1 MGHKPEEY
9 KMTVVLEGS
18 ELLSVIAEHFKHAE
32 DIKIVTP
39 FLTQPGA
46 RLLLSLLPKRK
57 PNSGKK
63 VSIITRF
70 DERSIGTGFCE
81 PDALKLLWDESV
93 AKGYEFHSRKLPT
106 IHAKMILITREK
118 TRTRKDVLGSANVT
132 YKGLAEYDSR
142 EACVLLDDNQ
152 SIAKNDTM
160 WRKWYQKAESITKKQ
175 IKTWKSQL
183 PELEKK
189 YNAPFKPALRA
200 CLVITHENSYTE
212 SLKWVLQKG
221 TRTNGLSS
229 NDLQHQLAADPE
241 TGAKPENL
249 SEFLH
254 YLGLVDFEDDRLF
267 TTELGRQVLSEL
279 TQMKFELLEALLY
292 ARYPQLQ
299 DFLNAMSTRT
309 FRTYRKTLSEIKT
322 VRTRSKFISGKKLDY
337 GVLSP
342 AKNWLKSMR
351 RLEERKVKGKGNVL
365 EFKRIPA

>member
-1 MGHKPEEY
+1 
-9 KMTVVLEGS
+9 MTVVLEGS
-18 ELLSVIAEHFKHAE
+18 ELLSAIAEHFKHAE

-39 FLTQPGA
+39 FLTQPGV
-46 RLLLSLLPKRK
+46 RLLLNLLPKRK

-63 VSIITRF
+63 ISIITRF
-70 DERSIGTGFCE
+70 DDRSIGTGICE
-81 PDALKLLWDESV
+81 PDALKLLWDESM
-93 AKGYEFHSRKLPT
+93 AKGYKFHSRKLPT

-160 WRKWYQKAESITKKQ
+160 WNKWYQKAESITKKQ
-175 IKTWKSQL
+175 INAWRTQL

-189 YNAPFKPALRA
+189 YNTPFKPTLRA
-200 CLVITHENSYTE
+200 CLVTTHENSYTE
-212 SLKWVLQKG
+212 SLQWVLQKG
-221 TRTNGLSS
+221 NRKNGLSS

-267 TTELGRQVLSEL
+267 TTALGQQVLTEF
-279 TQMKFELLEALLY
+279 TQMKFNLLETLLY

-299 DFLNAMSTRT
+299 VFLNALSTRT
-309 FRTYRKTLSEIKT
+309 FRMYRQALNEIKT
-322 VRTRSKFISGKKLDY
+322 VHTRSKFISGKKLDY
-337 GVLSP
+337 GALSP

-351 RLEERKVKGKGNVL
+351 RLEERKVRGKGNAL
-365 EFKRIPA
+365 EFRRMPL